1 MTFKPSSRNVSVTG
15 KGTKYL
21 HNLYNFYR
29 NCTEY
34 RIYFFSK
41 YKTVRKWFYKVPEM
55 APMERLSPWGRG
67 EGNEEKVPCAVW
79 ERDGAEEQ
87 AEKVIFGSIY
97 PSCSILVHT
106 WQLGNSTE
114 CAVSDFKGES
124 RWLVHRIVRVG
135 RRIPDPK
142 LNSVLGL

>member
-1 MTFKPSSRNVSVTG
+1 
-15 KGTKYL
+15 
-21 HNLYNFYR
+21 
-29 NCTEY
+29 
-34 RIYFFSK
+34 
-41 YKTVRKWFYKVPEM
+41 M

-87 AEKVIFGSIY
+87 AEKVIFGSTY

-114 CAVSDFKGES
+114 CAVSDFKGEN

-135 RRIPDPK
+135 RRITDPK